1 MILCSNFQ
9 TLTFLMGTDCRMLEA
24 INIRTDSSHFRTKVG
39 FASQLVLS
47 LRWCLAI
54 PGNHEPKSLHF
65 NTRLNAQK
73 PAPRRKKYQH
83 SILVW
88 LFSCSFMKKI
98 KTSLL
103 YMPLTSI
110 LKNRRIFCVRFD
122 ISRTAAQI
130 PTKLWEVNPK
140 TLSFD
145 LITKETISVEWLL
158 TSNRIK
164 LFFNVF
170 FWYILFLSMD
180 FFRSTCNQTR
190 IFSFNFCADFHR
202 SSGCHFEAILEDRI
216 WHKISKKMEYNVTD

>member
-1 MILCSNFQ
+1 
-9 TLTFLMGTDCRMLEA
+9 
-24 INIRTDSSHFRTKVG
+24 
-39 FASQLVLS
+39 
-47 LRWCLAI
+47 
-54 PGNHEPKSLHF
+54 
-65 NTRLNAQK
+65 
-73 PAPRRKKYQH
+73 
-83 SILVW
+83 
-88 LFSCSFMKKI
+88 
-98 KTSLL
+98 
-103 YMPLTSI
+103 MPLTSI
-110 LKNRRIFCVRFD
+110 LKNRRIFCVCFD

-190 IFSFNFCADFHR
+190 IFFFNFCADFHR

-216 WHKISKKMEYNVTD
+216 WHKISKKWNTMWQDNPTICRLYRYRFFFCSIFFWSTHPHDIQPYATRAQAKFNGIPCHSVSRKFAFRRSESKT

>member
-1 MILCSNFQ
+1 
-9 TLTFLMGTDCRMLEA
+9 
-24 INIRTDSSHFRTKVG
+24 
-39 FASQLVLS
+39 
-47 LRWCLAI
+47 
-54 PGNHEPKSLHF
+54 
-65 NTRLNAQK
+65 
-73 PAPRRKKYQH
+73 
-83 SILVW
+83 
-88 LFSCSFMKKI
+88 
-98 KTSLL
+98 
-103 YMPLTSI
+103 MPLTSI
-110 LKNRRIFCVRFD
+110 LKNRRIFCVCVD

-190 IFSFNFCADFHR
+190 IFSLIFVL
-202 SSGCHFEAILEDRI
+202 ILI
-216 WHKISKKMEYNVTD
+216 GVLAAISKQSWKTGYGIKFPKKWNTMWQDNPTICRLYRYRFFFCSIFFWSTHPHDIQPYATQAQTKFNGIPCHSVSRKFAFRRSESKT

>member
-1 MILCSNFQ
+1 
-9 TLTFLMGTDCRMLEA
+9 
-24 INIRTDSSHFRTKVG
+24 
-39 FASQLVLS
+39 
-47 LRWCLAI
+47 
-54 PGNHEPKSLHF
+54 
-65 NTRLNAQK
+65 
-73 PAPRRKKYQH
+73 
-83 SILVW
+83 
-88 LFSCSFMKKI
+88 
-98 KTSLL
+98 
-103 YMPLTSI
+103 MPLTSI
-110 LKNRRIFCVRFD
+110 LKNRRIFCVCFD

-158 TSNRIK
+158 TSKRIK

-190 IFSFNFCADFHR
+190 IFFFNFCADFHR

-216 WHKISKKMEYNVTD
+216 WHKISKKWNIMWQDNPTICRLYRYRFFFVAYLSEAHTRMTSNHMPREHKRNLMGYHVTVYPVNLHFDVAKARHKIPVRHSVFQQIGKGTRRSSTGY

>member
-1 MILCSNFQ
+1 
-9 TLTFLMGTDCRMLEA
+9 
-24 INIRTDSSHFRTKVG
+24 
-39 FASQLVLS
+39 
-47 LRWCLAI
+47 
-54 PGNHEPKSLHF
+54 
-65 NTRLNAQK
+65 
-73 PAPRRKKYQH
+73 
-83 SILVW
+83 
-88 LFSCSFMKKI
+88 
-98 KTSLL
+98 
-103 YMPLTSI
+103 MPLTSI
-110 LKNRRIFCVRFD
+110 LKNRRIFCVCFD

-190 IFSFNFCADFHR
+190 IFFFNFCADFDR

-216 WHKISKKMEYNVTD
+216 WHKISKKNGIQCDRIIQQFVVCTGTDFFFCSIFFWSTHPHDIRPYATQAQTKFNGIPCHSVSRKFAFRRSESKT